1 VACTYGVRRWG
12 SVADAP
18 DLLELNAVKKIQEEI
33 TQPKP
38 AMAPDHFRN
47 EGLKAPAKS
56 MSNSND
62 ALNNQLPTLGHC
74 HLER

>member
-1 VACTYGVRRWG
+1 
-12 SVADAP
+12 
-18 DLLELNAVKKIQEEI
+18 VKKIQEEI